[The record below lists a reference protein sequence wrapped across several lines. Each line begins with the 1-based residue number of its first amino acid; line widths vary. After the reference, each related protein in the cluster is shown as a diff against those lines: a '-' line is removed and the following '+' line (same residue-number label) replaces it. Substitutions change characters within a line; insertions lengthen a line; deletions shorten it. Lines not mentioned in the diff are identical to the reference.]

1 MQEAFQGV
9 DARFQRARFNA
20 GDGRLRRPGHL
31 CELPLAEPGT
41 AAGVAKQ
48 KSSATHAS
56 MIAKMLS
63 HCGLW
68 SGPPKMRG
76 CDLARLARV
85 REDPLS
91 ARACGSPVAAT

>member
-63 HCGLW
+63 NRAY
-68 SGPPKMRG
+68 GPDRPRWAAYRG
-76 CDLARLARV
+76 RQKRK
-85 REDPLS
+85 
-91 ARACGSPVAAT
+91 